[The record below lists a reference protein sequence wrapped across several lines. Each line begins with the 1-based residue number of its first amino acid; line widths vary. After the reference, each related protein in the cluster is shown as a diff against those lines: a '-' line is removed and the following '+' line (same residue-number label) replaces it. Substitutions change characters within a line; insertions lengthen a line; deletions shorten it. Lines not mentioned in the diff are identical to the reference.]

1 MSNNNTQQEGEE
13 RDMSV
18 SELNEKTKVPLGI
31 AVTVALAFI
40 GGALWINSN
49 LEDIKHELMD
59 IRREMALRQSREA
72 MEIWIIRFR
81 SENPTIKVPELK

>member
-1 MSNNNTQQEGEE
+1 MLEA
-13 RDMSV
+13 
-18 SELNEKTKVPLGI
+18 ELNEKTKVPLGI
-31 AVTVALAFI
+31 AVLASSAFI

-49 LEDIKHELMD
+49 LQAIKHELSD
-59 IRREMALRQSREA
+59 IRREMAERQTRES